1 MKNGYNRNL
10 VYAAACIGISFFG
23 VAMIL
28 YGSICSLLQTKLGF
42 DITFATFLSI
52 GILSGS
58 VVFGPVVDRYGYK
71 ALLIVSCILVLLG
84 LEGLTIFEKIP
95 LLKSCILAIGFG
107 GGVLNG
113 LTNALASD
121 ISEEADKGSRLSFLG
136 FCYGVGASLIP
147 LLLATLQKYFSFES
161 ILQVIG
167 AVMLAGIIFCMFI
180 RYPAPKHAQGF
191 PIKPGLA
198 LLKDGAF
205 LILAFILFF
214 QSGVEGICNS
224 FSAKYFESAA
234 GFSVDMSQILLTCMV
249 AGLTVARLFQTAIF
263 KKVKPVQVLPYILS
277 VTIAGYVILLLTSA
291 FAWAIVGM
299 VLIGIGISA
308 TFPVILSVLG
318 NKYAE
323 LSGTAFG
330 MALVIALLGQT
341 ALNSLLDQLASCS
354 GGIDYYPY
362 VAIAGVAIMLVL
374 FRFAKK

>member
-1 MKNGYNRNL
+1 MSKGYNKNL
-10 VYAAACIGISFFG
+10 VYTAACIGISFFG

-28 YGSICSLLQTKLGF
+28 YGSICSLLQAKLGL

-84 LEGLTIFEKIP
+84 LEGLTIFESVP
-95 LLKSCILAIGFG
+95 MLKASILAIGFG

-113 LTNALASD
+113 LTNALAAD
-121 ISEEADKGSRLSFLG
+121 ISDESNKGSRLSFLG

-147 LLLATLQKYFSFES
+147 FLLAMLQKYYSFES

-167 AVMLAGIIFCMFI
+167 GVMLLGIIFCMLI
-180 RYPAPKHAQGF
+180 KYPAPKQSQGF
-191 PIKPGLA
+191 PIKQGLA

-205 LILAFILFF
+205 LVLSFILFF

-234 GFSVDMSQILLTCMV
+234 GFSASVSQILLTCMV
-249 AGLTVARLFQTAIF
+249 VGLTVARLFQAALF
-263 KKVKPVQVLPYILS
+263 KRVKPVEVLPYILF
-277 VTIAGYVILLLTSA
+277 VTVIGYATLLLVPSFTGA
-291 FAWAIVGM
+291 VIGM
-299 VLIGIGISA
+299 ILIGIGISA
-308 TFPVILSVLG
+308 TFPVVLSVIG

-341 ALNSLLDQLASCS
+341 ALNRLLDQLSS
-354 GGIDYYPY
+354 SPGGINYYPA
-362 VAIAGVAIMLVL
+362 VAIAGVFIMLIL
-374 FRFAKK
+374 FRFSKK